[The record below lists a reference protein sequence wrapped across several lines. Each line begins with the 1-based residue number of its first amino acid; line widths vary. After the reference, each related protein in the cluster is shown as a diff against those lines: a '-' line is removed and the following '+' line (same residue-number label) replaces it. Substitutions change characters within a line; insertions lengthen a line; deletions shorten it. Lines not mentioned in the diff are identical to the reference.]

1 MAVQYAIIFLASLAV
16 LPALAADLRPGDYM
30 NNDVIEA
37 LRDSRSPD
45 RGLAEQGHVPQSI
58 KVERGTYGLRFIAN
72 LNWHE
77 GYTIYT
83 LSPKGVLE
91 RGEED
96 LDYPMPRID
105 SDSSFQFKESGPEH
119 FWHTYTWVGDADE
132 AVVSMTLVGRY
143 VDRSGHVVEFG
154 SDGVL
159 HGFGPDIRFWLDN
172 DHGKNPFDFF
182 YYGPDRHAASVVAFE
197 NRGQALLIC
206 SLLPAANGSPSIGK
220 PDCDHPKLVLELLR
234 SPRQPFQKLHR

>member
-1 MAVQYAIIFLASLAV
+1 MTVRYAAIFLASFAA

-37 LRDSRSPD
+37 LRDSRSPA
-45 RGLAEQGHVPQSI
+45 RGLAPQGHGPQTI

-83 LSPKGVLE
+83 LNPKGVLE
-91 RGEED
+91 RGEEGR
-96 LDYPMPRID
+96 DYPMPRIE
-105 SDSSFQFKESGPEH
+105 SDSSFQFRESGPEQ

-159 HGFGPDIRFWLDN
+159 HGFGPDTRFWLDN
-172 DHGKNPFDFF
+172 DHVFDPFDYF
-182 YYGPDRHAASVVAFE
+182 YYGTNRHAPSAMAFE
-197 NRGQALLIC
+197 NRGQRLLIC
-206 SLLPAANGSPSIGK
+206 PLLPVANGSPSIGE
-220 PDCDHPKLVLELLR
+220 PDCDHPKLVLRRLR
-234 SPRQPFQKLHR
+234 SPRKPF